1 MRHIQMRNLA
11 CCYVKGLEMAS
22 GRSRVLKVLRKHEWI
37 LVLLAVVGAIAAAW
51 LVRVVGIALGVTFGA
66 TLA

>member
-1 MRHIQMRNLA
+1 
-11 CCYVKGLEMAS
+11 MAS